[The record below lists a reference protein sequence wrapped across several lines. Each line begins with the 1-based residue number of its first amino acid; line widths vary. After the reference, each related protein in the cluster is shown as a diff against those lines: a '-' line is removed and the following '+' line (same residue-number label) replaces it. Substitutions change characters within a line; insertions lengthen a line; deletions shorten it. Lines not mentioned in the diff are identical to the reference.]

1 MTTRLPASFWSR
13 AALSRVIGAHQRRQQ
28 TITAPW
34 HLEPISLS
42 TNSHRL
48 FSSFTV
54 RLGRQNPSNPR
65 LFKNG
70 LVDDQNASARYA
82 DTQGWKKT
90 NRRKEEGDGAKSSG
104 LKLRTRTVS
113 SKALAQE
120 LRWLKD
126 PRDFAN
132 RVALILQ
139 TGDFDF
145 ALKLVERGVRERMGC
160 DVAWNHVLQRAFHEM
175 TPKAVFKLY
184 NDVSLV
190 FFPSF
195 FALPKFCLELT
206 HSFFLI
212 RTDEEGRQQTKRQNI
227 YDPAQRLR

>member
-28 TITAPW
+28 TITAQW
-34 HLEPISLS
+34 HLGSISLS
-42 TNSHRL
+42 TNSPRL
-48 FSSFTV
+48 FSSSTV
-54 RLGRQNPSNPR
+54 KLGRQNPSDSRP
-65 LFKNG
+65 FKHG
-70 LVDDQNASARYA
+70 PVDGRNAPPRYA
-82 DTQGWKKT
+82 DTVGLKKA
-90 NRRKEEGDGAKSSG
+90 NRRKEEGDGSKSSG
-104 LKLRTRTVS
+104 SKLRTRAVS

-132 RVALILQ
+132 RIALILQ

-175 TPKAVFKLY
+175 TPKAVFRLY

-190 FFPSF
+190 FIF
-195 FALPKFCLELT
+195 FLIALRKSSLELT
-206 HSFFLI
+206 PSFFLI
-212 RTDEEGRQQTKRQNI
+212 RSDEEGRQQT
-227 YDPAQRLR
+227 